1 MVKIMSSQR
10 KLKKGYGKAGTKIV
24 AAVAIFGI
32 ILVFSVALGMKALEP
47 IPEQDEYLWFK
58 VTAQENITVSM
69 LATAYVYSVNYTL
82 LEQFLLLNTTGWQ
95 RSNDIYLVGANVLI
109 FVDFWDIEASISDV
123 VYRIGRSP
131 LLIFSLEEV
140 EINIISDWS
149 EPLF

>member
-1 MVKIMSSQR
+1 
-10 KLKKGYGKAGTKIV
+10 
-24 AAVAIFGI
+24 
-32 ILVFSVALGMKALEP
+32 
-47 IPEQDEYLWFK
+47 
-58 VTAQENITVSM
+58 M